1 MTGSNDSV
9 TTDAT
14 TTQAGE
20 TRLAKGDY
28 TKAML
33 RAWLLQNS
41 FNYSNYQG
49 NGYSY
54 LIYPA
59 LRKIHGD
66 DREALC
72 RDLEQNCEFYNT
84 NPNLIPFVTSLHLA
98 MADQGVPYSEI
109 RGLKMALM
117 GPLAGIGDS
126 LSQFCIAPLY
136 STVFSSLATAGMA
149 FAPVGFWLAINAT
162 LLAIKTVMCN
172 LGHKLGTA
180 VIDRL
185 SKSMALIS
193 ETASMVGVTVI
204 AGLAATFVKMKVGI
218 EFAAGAAEEG
228 VKQSTVNIQG
238 MLDGIA
244 PALLP
249 MLCLM
254 LMYYLIKKR
263 GWNTYQLVI
272 LTIVA
277 GVALSAAGI
286 LV

>member
-20 TRLAKGDY
+20 PKLVKGDY
-28 TKAML
+28 AKAML

-66 DREALC
+66 DRETLC
-72 RDLEQNCEFYNT
+72 KDLEQNCEFYNT

-149 FAPVGFWLAINAT
+149 FAPVGFWLAVNAT

-172 LGHKLGTA
+172 LGHKLG
-180 VIDRL
+180 IDRL

-249 MLCLM
+249 MLYLM

>member
-1 MTGSNDSV
+1 
-9 TTDAT
+9 
-14 TTQAGE
+14 
-20 TRLAKGDY
+20 
-28 TKAML
+28 
-33 RAWLLQNS
+33 
-41 FNYSNYQG
+41 
-49 NGYSY
+49 
-54 LIYPA
+54 
-59 LRKIHGD
+59 
-66 DREALC
+66 
-72 RDLEQNCEFYNT
+72 
-84 NPNLIPFVTSLHLA
+84 
-98 MADQGVPYSEI
+98 
-109 RGLKMALM
+109 
-117 GPLAGIGDS
+117 
-126 LSQFCIAPLY
+126 
-136 STVFSSLATAGMA
+136 MA

-228 VKQSTVNIQG
+228 VRQSTVNIQG

-249 MLCLM
+249 MLYLM

>member
-20 TRLAKGDY
+20 PKLVKGDY
-28 TKAML
+28 AKAML

-66 DREALC
+66 DRETLC
-72 RDLEQNCEFYNT
+72 KDLEQNCEFFNT

-117 GPLAGIGDS
+117 GPLPAS
-126 LSQFCIAPLY
+126 VTRSPSSASRR
-136 STVFSSLATAGMA
+136 STRRCSR
-149 FAPVGFWLAINAT
+149 
-162 LLAIKTVMCN
+162 
-172 LGHKLGTA
+172 
-180 VIDRL
+180 RL
-185 SKSMALIS
+185 PRRAWRSRRW
-193 ETASMVGVTVI
+193 ASGSP
-204 AGLAATFVKMKVGI
+204 
-218 EFAAGAAEEG
+218 
-228 VKQSTVNIQG
+228 ST
-238 MLDGIA
+238 
-244 PALLP
+244 PRCWP
-249 MLCLM
+249 
-254 LMYYLIKKR
+254 
-263 GWNTYQLVI
+263 
-272 LTIVA
+272 
-277 GVALSAAGI
+277 
-286 LV
+286 